1 MDQDRAAEGSG
12 QAQQPGVT
20 PADTGDDVEQVS
32 PEEISIAALSD
43 VAAPAGPT
51 DETPAV
57 VNADLFDD
65 PDEMA
70 RAIEEA
76 TGQKVEV
83 VSESEISGHEQD

>member
-1 MDQDRAAEGSG
+1 MDKDRAAEGSG
-12 QAQQPGVT
+12 QSQQPGVA
-20 PADTGDDVEQVS
+20 PADTGDEVEQVS

-43 VAAPAGPT
+43 VAAPAGPP
-51 DETPAV
+51 DESPSI

-70 RAIEEA
+70 RALEEA

-83 VSESEISGHEQD
+83 VSESEMSEHEQD